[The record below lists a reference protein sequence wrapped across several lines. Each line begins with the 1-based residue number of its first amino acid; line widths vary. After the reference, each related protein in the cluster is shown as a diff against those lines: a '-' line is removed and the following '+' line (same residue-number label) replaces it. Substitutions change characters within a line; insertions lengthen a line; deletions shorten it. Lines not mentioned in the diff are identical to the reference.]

1 MSTYKDEAD
10 VVLMSTRERKLY
22 RNLTK
27 GYTTAYEY
35 LVSQWVT
42 TGPQSGADL
51 AVSPDGNTVAV
62 FARRERGRDL
72 LLLNALN
79 GGVRERIEMP
89 GLDQQLS
96 PAFSPDARTIVFRAL
111 RDGKADI
118 YAYDVGSRAITNLTR
133 DDESSDFGPAF
144 SPDGKWIYY
153 SSVHGT
159 TAKIFRLHAD
169 APDSREQVTYGPG
182 NDEDPSVSPDGK
194 RVFFTS
200 DRDQGIY
207 NIYSVNVET
216 GETVLHTN
224 VVAGVF
230 SPTVF
235 IGRDNTEK
243 LIFSAYY
250 KRRFTLYIADTN
262 KPVRRLPEL
271 NPASSPS
278 VQPSAPPYQP
288 AIEVTVDPEK
298 VTGKPSKKLQLEDAQ
313 VTAGI
318 NTDQTF
324 ISNTVLIFG
333 DNLGDRRFI
342 AVFQS
347 LASFTNFQFSYFDI
361 TRRLQKG
368 ITLFDDRTYFLALD
382 QRTGQDQLVRDRR
395 AYRQTGGY
403 LQLIYPVDR
412 YHRLEGQVGFISRTF
427 DFPFVINN
435 NDGSQ
440 SFVVSNRTDNY
451 PIVGA
456 SFIGDT
462 TLYQEWGPISGRRY
476 RFSAD
481 WAPDLKKGQIDP
493 NTGQPANSQT
503 LTLDFSV
510 DLRHYFK
517 IYGRS
522 LIAVRLFGARS
533 TGNFPTVYYFGGLD
547 TLRGLDFREQ
557 IGNTVAYA
565 NFEFRFPLID
575 YLAFPIAGLRNIRAH
590 IFLDVGAAALKD
602 QKFRFWNS
610 SEHQLIDGRA
620 SYGYGLQLQI
630 LGLWL
635 HWDFAKL
642 TDFKKSL
649 SGLKTSFY
657 IGTEF

>member
-1 MSTYKDEAD
+1 
-10 VVLMSTRERKLY
+10 
-22 RNLTK
+22 
-27 GYTTAYEY
+27 
-35 LVSQWVT
+35 
-42 TGPQSGADL
+42 
-51 AVSPDGNTVAV
+51 
-62 FARRERGRDL
+62 
-72 LLLNALN
+72 
-79 GGVRERIEMP
+79 
-89 GLDQQLS
+89 
-96 PAFSPDARTIVFRAL
+96 
-111 RDGKADI
+111 
-118 YAYDVGSRAITNLTR
+118 
-133 DDESSDFGPAF
+133 
-144 SPDGKWIYY
+144 
-153 SSVHGT
+153 
-159 TAKIFRLHAD
+159 
-169 APDSREQVTYGPG
+169 
-182 NDEDPSVSPDGK
+182 
-194 RVFFTS
+194 
-200 DRDQGIY
+200 
-207 NIYSVNVET
+207 
-216 GETVLHTN
+216 
-224 VVAGVF
+224 
-230 SPTVF
+230 
-235 IGRDNTEK
+235 
-243 LIFSAYY
+243 
-250 KRRFTLYIADTN
+250 
-262 KPVRRLPEL
+262 L

-324 ISNTVLIFG
+324 VSNTVLIFG

-361 TRRLQKG
+361 TKRLQKG
-368 ITLFDDRTYFLALD
+368 ITLFDDRTYFL
-382 QRTGQDQLVRDRR
+382 GQDQSSGAIVRDRR
-395 AYRQTGGY
+395 AYRQTGG
-403 LQLIYPVDR
+403 LLELIYPVDR
-412 YHRLEGQVGFISRTF
+412 YHRLEGNLGFISRTF
-427 DFPFVINN
+427 DFPFVIQN

-440 SFVVSNRTDNY
+440 SFFVANRTDNY
-451 PIVGA
+451 PTVGA
-456 SFIGDT
+456 AFVGDT

-476 RFSAD
+476 RFSVN

-493 NTGQPANSQT
+493 NTGQPANSPT
-503 LTLDFSV
+503 LTLDFAA

-557 IGNTVAYA
+557 IGNTVVYA

-575 YLAFPIAGLRNIRAH
+575 YLAFPIAGLRNIRSH

-602 QKFRFWNS
+602 QKFRFWNA

-620 SYGYGLQLQI
+620 SYGYGLQFEI

-642 TDFKKSL
+642 TDFKKST